1 MTQRSLQRTAA
12 AAVLAMVLALA
23 APAHAAGRHAQTAAP
38 GWMGT
43 VLRWVTQLWPAAPA
57 GSGLKTPGLKADQ
70 GIGIDP
76 DGARARLQP
85 SSSNGGISVDPNG

>member
-23 APAHAAGRHAQTAAP
+23 APAHAAGRHARTARP

-43 VLRWVTQLWPAAPA
+43 VLQWVTQLWPAAPA
-57 GSGLKTPGLKADQ
+57 GSGLKTPGLKADSGPGMDPYGSSARPQ
-70 GIGIDP
+70 PLSDKGAGIDP
-76 DGARARLQP
+76 DG
-85 SSSNGGISVDPNG
+85 